1 MSAVQPAY
9 WGFWDLARIWLCFG
23 LVIFRTFYTT
33 VRFSV
38 SLCMFE
44 LWRFSTVEAL
54 RGAFYFECSHFG
66 LNMERCAVVQY
77 DMTREMLLQD
87 IA

>member
-38 SLCMFE
+38 SLCIFE

-54 RGAFYFECSHFG
+54 CGAFYFECSHFG